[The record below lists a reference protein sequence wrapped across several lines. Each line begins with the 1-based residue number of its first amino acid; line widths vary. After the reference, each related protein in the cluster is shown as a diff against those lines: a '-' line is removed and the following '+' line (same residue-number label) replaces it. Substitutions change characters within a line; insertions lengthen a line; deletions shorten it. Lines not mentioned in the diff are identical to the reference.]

1 MWVVVVSSLVREGR
15 KLSRGCARLV
25 GPVPCVIDW
34 RGKSTKDS
42 LALLGEG
49 VSVGVLVAHHND
61 SIAVDAEL
69 LAETSVARLKVVDL
83 AIELVHSV
91 SVFTDHVSVPLNLQI
106 VSVNVLIVLAAL
118 LSRVVDSVLEA
129 GDRLTEGF
137 SSNKHVTGLGNLE
150 LVSVLTEESSIGV
163 ESINSLMK
171 IRGGWVGW
179 RSRLVATVMLMTLVI
194 VIEMF
199 VEIRSVFS

>member
-1 MWVVVVSSLVREGR
+1 MRERR
-15 KLSRGCARLV
+15 KLSGCLARLFR
-25 GPVPCVIDW
+25 PVPCVLDW
-34 RGKSTKDS
+34 RGKSFKDG
-42 LALLGEG
+42 LALLGKS

-61 SIAVDAEL
+61 SLAVDAEL
-69 LAETSVARLKVVDL
+69 LAEASVARLKVVDL
-83 AIELVHSV
+83 AVELVHSV
-91 SVFTDHVSVPLNLQI
+91 SVFTDHVSIPLDLQI
-106 VSVNVLIVLAAL
+106 VSVNVLIVLAAF

-163 ESINSLMK
+163 KSINSLMK

-179 RSRLVATVMLMTLVI
+179 GSRLVTTVMLMIRVI
-194 VIEMF
+194 VIVMI